1 MFQYT
6 QQNPWMYIKGKGVGF
21 KAWEWENKL
30 LLPSASLT
38 LTLIFASS
46 FFFVKIYAGWEDCC
60 LPRSC
65 SRTPNGK
72 YALKKEKK
80 VSWNHILHH
89 ICTYYIKCDPNK
101 SSCPGAPVCLELALS
116 FHQSG
121 MLACCCTSR
130 DKKQNKNDSY
140 DIGCGRSCCMFC
152 LSQLV
157 TWETGRFITSDSV
170 FNSLLLYNK
179 VNKMCGS
186 LPCCMLNLLAALLL
200 RTY

>member
-80 VSWNHILHH
+80 SFMKSYLAPHLYLLH
-89 ICTYYIKCDPNK
+89 KCDPNK

-186 LPCCMLNLLAALLL
+186 LPCCM
-200 RTY
+200 